1 MINTA
6 KNFNVILGDVCA
18 WDCREI
24 LFGAMLR
31 KETAA
36 FRLDS
41 LDWHYGNAHVSG
53 TTAGLYSVARLWSRD
68 ALPSEDRCVIMW
80 CIIQVR

>member
-6 KNFNVILGDVCA
+6 KNFNVILGDVCT

-36 FRLDS
+36 FRLHS

-53 TTAGLYSVARLWSRD
+53 TTGLRPVFIVWLVSEAGMHYRQKTGV
-68 ALPSEDRCVIMW
+68 
-80 CIIQVR
+80 